1 MSAQDGQATAMA
13 WLRRGGRR
21 SLFAALALAVFLGLG
36 VPAMLIGGFM
46 VGVRAPE
53 LARQQA
59 EQDLASRLEVLSTSL
74 PYLIWTF
81 DDTAMADVVE
91 AMMKSPDVVR
101 VVVTD
106 ADARGVLLDV
116 SRPAAEQ
123 ATVIESQRD
132 IHFRDKL
139 IGHVRLAMDD
149 RLLQTGLRQQRLFYA
164 LTVGGQV
171 LVSLALILVL
181 LHSRIAKPL
190 RALGAFAD
198 DLAEGRFQ
206 TRLGRRHNDEIGRLG
221 ERLEHMRESLRR
233 LFEEQHLLL
242 QRLQAEEARTLR
254 QTRFYEAVSRSNRFI
269 VRQHGGESLNAE
281 ICRICVETGHALMA
295 GVWVL
300 EGGRVSLVTSAG
312 EAPSLPPQGLPG
324 MLAGTDLSPV
334 PMLFDGRVVVC
345 NELQGPTALVAG
357 VPAAIP
363 AAPELRALAALPIRH
378 EGQVSALL
386 VLYAG
391 EPGVFDE
398 PVVALL
404 DEMVSDLSFALDN
417 AAREASRQRAVQ
429 AVEAGY
435 ARFQRVFGAMPLP
448 AAIHALDDG
457 QILEVNEAG
466 CAFHGLSRP
475 QMVGRRWQSLG
486 VGLGPA
492 EMSRLDAQVE
502 ELGVVRDLETRVCT
516 RTGQWRDVLF
526 HAERIEFT
534 GRECILTI
542 TVDITERKAMERALR
557 DSAARLSGLVETA
570 MDAIVVVDGN
580 LRVVI
585 FNDAAE
591 RLFGVPAEQAMG
603 QTVERF
609 IPTRLR
615 HQHASFMA
623 AFASDDQPARHMAL
637 QAMAPDADFRSGGP
651 TTRARRL
658 TALRADGV
666 EFPIEASIS
675 RSGEGGQLML
685 MAAVRDITGELEAEQ
700 ALQARLAAEAASRA
714 KTDFLSRMS
723 HELRTPLNAILGFS
737 QLLQADKREPLSER
751 QRGQVDLIRQAGW
764 HLLALINDVLDVSRI
779 EAGKLNVESVPLSL
793 HGLLD
798 EALPLVHA
806 LAERHAVS
814 LAADYR
820 VGPDRQV
827 LGDPVRL
834 RQVMLNVIGNAVK
847 YNQHGGSVHIDVR
860 PGVKADQV
868 CIQVEDTGIGMTPEQ
883 LGQLFE
889 PFNRLGREHGNIEGT
904 GIGMALTKQLVDLME
919 GHLEVH
925 STVGAGTVVRIHLP
939 RPAGQSEP
947 DVPVVPALPPVS
959 LSDPSQARAGRV
971 LCIEDDP
978 VNAVIVQQLLGRWPA
993 VEFRHVVTGREG
1005 LELAA
1010 QLRPALVLLDV
1021 NLPDLDGME
1030 VLAMLRAD
1038 PRTRGLCVVML
1049 SGSTS
1054 ADSVEAAL
1062 RSGARAYW
1070 AKPLDFARFITEVQQ
1085 LLPPAVP

>member
-1 MSAQDGQATAMA
+1 MSAQDGQATAVA
-13 WLRRGGRR
+13 WFRRGGRR
-21 SLFAALALAVFLGLG
+21 SLFAVLALAVFLGLG
-36 VPAMLIGGFM
+36 VPALLIGGFM

-81 DDTAMADVVE
+81 DDTAMDDVVE

-149 RLLQTGLRQQRLFYA
+149 RLLQAGLRQQRLFYA
-164 LTVGGQV
+164 LMVGGQV

-190 RALGAFAD
+190 RALGGFAD

-206 TRLGRRHNDEIGRLG
+206 TRLVRRHDDEIGRLG

-233 LFEEQHLLL
+233 LFEEQHRLL

-295 GVWVL
+295 GVWVFDG
-300 EGGRVSLVTSAG
+300 ERVSLVASSG
-312 EAPSLPPQGLPG
+312 EAPSVPPQGLPG
-324 MLAGTDLSPV
+324 MLAGADLAPV
-334 PMLFDGRVVVC
+334 SMLFDGRVVVC
-345 NELQGPTALVAG
+345 NELQGSAAALP
-357 VPAAIP
+357 PAPDGAA

-378 EGQVSALL
+378 EGQVAALL

-466 CAFHGLSRP
+466 CAFHGLNRP

-486 VGLGPA
+486 VGLSPA

-798 EALPLVHA
+798 EALPLVQA

-820 VGPDRQV
+820 AGPDRQV

-860 PGVKADQV
+860 PGVKAGQV

-947 DVPVVPALPPVS
+947 DVPPVPALPPVS
-959 LSDPSQARAGRV
+959 LSDPSRARAGLV

-978 VNAVIVQQLLGRWPA
+978 VNAVIVQQLLGRWPG

-1010 QLRPALVLLDV
+1010 QLHPALVLLDV

-1085 LLPPAVP
+1085 LLPPAVS

>member
-1 MSAQDGQATAMA
+1 MA
-13 WLRRGGRR
+13 WFQRGGRR
-21 SLFAALALAVFLGLG
+21 SLFAVLALAVFLGLG
-36 VPAMLIGGFM
+36 VPAALIGGFM

-53 LARQQA
+53 QARQQQV
-59 EQDLASRLEVLSTSL
+59 QDLASRLEVLSTSL

-81 DDTAMADVVE
+81 DDTAMADVVQ
-91 AMMKSPDVVR
+91 AMMKSPEVVR

-106 ADARGVLLDV
+106 ADARGVLVDV
-116 SRPAAEQ
+116 SRPAAKHAQ
-123 ATVIESQRD
+123 VIESQHD

-149 RLLQTGLRQQRLFYA
+149 RLLQAGLRQQRLFYA
-164 LTVGGQV
+164 LMVGLQV

-181 LHSRIAKPL
+181 LHSRIARPL

-206 TRLGRRHNDEIGRLG
+206 TRLERRHNDEIGRLG

-242 QRLQAEEARTLR
+242 QRLRAEEARTLR
-254 QTRFYEAVSRSNRFI
+254 QARFYEAVSRSNRFI
-269 VRQHGGESLNAE
+269 VRQRGAESLNAE

-295 GVWVL
+295 GVWEL
-300 EGGRVSLVTSAG
+300 DDARVSLAASSG
-312 EAPSLPPQGLPG
+312 QAPSVPPQGLPG
-324 MLAGTDLSPV
+324 LLAGPDLSPV

-345 NELQGPTALVAG
+345 NDLQTEAG
-357 VPAAIP
+357 AGQRAPGGESASG
-363 AAPELRALAALPIRH
+363 APELRALAALPIRH
-378 EGQVSALL
+378 GGQVSALL

-417 AAREASRQRAVQ
+417 ADREASRQRAVQ

-457 QILEVNEAG
+457 QILEVNEAT
-466 CAFHGLSRP
+466 CEFHGLSRP

-486 VGLGPA
+486 VGLSPQ
-492 EMSRLDAQVE
+492 ELSRLDVQVE
-502 ELGVVRDLETRVCT
+502 SLGAVRDVETRVCM

-542 TVDITERKAMERALR
+542 TVDITERKTMERALR
-557 DSAARLSGLVETA
+557 DSAARLAGLVETA
-570 MDAIVVVDGN
+570 MDAIVVVDGD

-585 FNDAAE
+585 FNNAAE
-591 RLFGVPAEQAMG
+591 RLFGVSAEQAMG

-609 IPTRLR
+609 IPERLR
-615 HQHASFMA
+615 HRHAGFMA

-637 QAMAPDADFRSGGP
+637 QAVAPGADFHSGGP

-675 RSGEGGQLML
+675 RSGEGGRLML
-685 MAAVRDITGELEAEQ
+685 MAAVRDISGELEAEK

-737 QLLQADKREPLSER
+737 QLLQADKREPLSDR

-793 HGLLD
+793 QGLLD
-798 EALPLVHA
+798 EALPLVQS

-820 VGPDRQV
+820 GGPDRQV
-827 LGDPVRL
+827 IGDPVRL

-860 PGVKADQV
+860 PGVKAGEV
-868 CIQVEDTGIGMTPEQ
+868 CIQVEDTGIGMTPGQ

-939 RPAGQSEP
+939 RPAGQAEP
-947 DVPVVPALPPVS
+947 DAPSVPALPPVS
-959 LSDPSQARAGRV
+959 LSDPSQARGGVV

-978 VNAVIVQQLLGRWPA
+978 VNAVIVQQLLGRWPG
-993 VEFRHVVTGREG
+993 VVFRHVVTGREG

-1010 QLRPALVLLDV
+1010 ELQPTLVLLDV
-1021 NLPDLDGME
+1021 NLPDLDGLE

-1062 RSGARAYW
+1062 SSGARAYW

-1085 LLPPAVP
+1085 LLPPATS